1 MDFLF
6 KGFYPNKD
14 GKDEFKVRKYA
25 KSTGKCDIKN
35 EKGEF
40 KTVKGNWVKGY
51 YLKAKYHYSN
61 KGIHEDWIIE
71 SASQNGGWIALQ
83 KKYPVLPD
91 SVELIKEEK

>member
-1 MDFLF
+1 MTDFLF

-14 GKDEFKVRKYA
+14 GKDEFK
-25 KSTGKCDIKN
+25 
-35 EKGEF
+35 
-40 KTVKGNWVKGY
+40 TVKGSWVKGY
-51 YLKAKYHYSN
+51 YLKARHHYNS

-71 SASQNGGWIALQ
+71 NAYQNGGWIALQ